1 MTLFE
6 DIFSFNNLQMAWEHV
21 RKNKGSA
28 GCDGITIDD
37 YPSWAKAH
45 WRNIK
50 RGLYKG
56 IYCPQPVKRV
66 EIPKSNG
73 GIRLLGIPCVN
84 DRVIQQAIAQ
94 QLNGI
99 IDPTFSE
106 HSYGFRPYRSAHQ
119 AIRAVQE
126 QIKAKRRYAVD
137 IDLSTFF
144 DQVDHDILM
153 HRLSQHIND
162 KQVLALIG
170 KYLRAGVSING
181 KIEATSRGVPQG
193 SPLSPL
199 LANVMLDD
207 LDRFL
212 ENKNYP
218 FARYADDFVISVAT
232 LKEGRRILQEVTCFL
247 QTLKLPINEEKSQ
260 LIPTSQLTF
269 LGYSFRGRFLLWSQK
284 SLKNFKYR
292 VRQLTSRSW
301 SVSWDYRYRKLREY
315 LTGWMNYFSLSIY
328 DPVLQLD
335 YWIRRRIRACY
346 LKQWRKPRT
355 KIRHLIRLGVSVK
368 LAICIGISSKG
379 YYRLAKTKATQMG
392 LTKQW
397 LKAQGLVSLRDQW
410 IKCRYPNG

>member
-1 MTLFE
+1 MLSTAKRYF
-6 DIFSFNNLQMAWEHV
+6 D
-21 RKNKGSA
+21 K
-28 GCDGITIDD
+28 
-37 YPSWAKAH
+37 PSISHENYGRA
-45 WRNIK
+45 
-50 RGLYKG
+50 G

-66 EIPKSNG
+66 EIPKPNG

-94 QLNGI
+94 QLEWF

-119 AIRAVQE
+119 AIRAVQA

-137 IDLSTFF
+137 IDLSKFF
-144 DQVDHDILM
+144 DRVDHDILM
-153 HRLSQHIND
+153 HRLSQRIND

-181 KIEATSRGVPQG
+181 RIEATSCGVPQG

-199 LANVMLDD
+199 LANIMLDD

-218 FARYADDFVISVAT
+218 FARYADDFVISVKT
-232 LKEGRRILQEVTCFL
+232 LKEGQRIMQEVICFL

-260 LIPTSQLTF
+260 IVSKSKLTF
-269 LGYSFRGRFLLWSQK
+269 LGYTFRGRFLLWSKK
-284 SLKNFKYR
+284 SLKNFKFR
-292 VRQLTSRSW
+292 LRQLTCRSW
-301 SVSWDYRYRKLREY
+301 SVSWEVRYKKLKEY

-335 YWIRRRIRACY
+335 GWIRRRIRVCY

-355 KIRHLIRLGVSVK
+355 KIRHLIRLGVPVK
-368 LAICIGISSKG
+368 LAISIGMSSKG
-379 YYRLAKTKATQMG
+379 YYRLARTKAMQMG

-397 LKAQGLVSLRDQW
+397 LKTQGLVSLRDRW